1 MLSVDLRVHG
11 YDMFRQE
18 KWESL
23 IRPAVVE
30 VLGHSNNRHKEWI
43 GTVQKVG
50 GTLWHGLTDD
60 QRNKYEKDAKEVNSQ
75 NGTRDYK
82 IKYVLV
88 LVSFPA

>member
-11 YDMFRQE
+11 YDIFRQE

-30 VLGHSNNRHKEWI
+30 VLGHSDNRQKEWI

-50 GTLWHGLTDD
+50 GTLWQGLTGE
-60 QRNKYEKDAKEVNSQ
+60 QRSKYEKDAKEVNCQ
-75 NGTRDYK
+75 NGTRDNK
-82 IKYVLV
+82 IKYVLGV
-88 LVSFPA
+88 VSTRA